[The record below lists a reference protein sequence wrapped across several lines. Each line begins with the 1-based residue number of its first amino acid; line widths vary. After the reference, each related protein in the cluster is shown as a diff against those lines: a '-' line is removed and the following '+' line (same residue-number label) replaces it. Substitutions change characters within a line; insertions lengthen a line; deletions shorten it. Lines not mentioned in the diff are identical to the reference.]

1 MDVMA
6 SVEDIQPFQHLCN
19 LLKSIEKDSGGGET
33 VNMEQ
38 FTEGSHD
45 ASKLVVGLSKLIQL
59 RQEALK
65 LKKDNQGDIS
75 LGQDCEVKGGDK
87 TDQKSESDTK
97 EDMSKYL
104 DRDYSCFFCRTK
116 CYTKEKFFSH
126 FRSHFSSPEKLT
138 ASKSSPQVSDP
149 EDSDPSSVTGHH
161 HHSQQQHPPTLLH
174 QHNHHRS
181 VLKRR
186 RKIRRKG
193 IRCTSDDIDSGC
205 HSVESSSSYSSDMAE
220 SDCFLGDSE
229 SSDSDENDENRLER
243 KRRRMMMMMG
253 LEAKST
259 SLSSSSS
266 TSSSSSSS
274 SASSSSSLCSP
285 SPSLPP
291 SSSSP
296 LLQPHHHHHHH
307 HHLMSTNKKTLFQ
320 RRSSSSSISS
330 SHVSKHDRL
339 SLAEKQLDN
348 NETEGLICLTCL
360 KRFSNCQNL
369 RRHLRLH
376 IARDSITPDIDRGI
390 PEDEDNLE
398 GKYICD
404 WCPAKFDNR
413 SAARIHE
420 TSHKG
425 DDFKCYVCEKLYAD
439 RYSLRYHLRTHGIG
453 RQIRCEYCNKSFS
466 KPSRLEAHVKSHHNN
481 IRDFKCS
488 ECDKAFKTAIH
499 LKNHFRQHSGE
510 RPFVCSV
517 CHMSFRHKASL
528 LTHMRS
534 HDGARPFCCE
544 ICGKTF
550 REPSTLKAHRRV
562 HTGDKPYKCNLCDKT
577 FTQRAGLNYHKQ
589 MHAGVKPFKCQ
600 VCGYT
605 TAKGTS
611 LANHYRN
618 IHQLQDHPPIV
629 KDPNAMMVVPE
640 HPQTTKDIPSESS
653 GMSCSIAFASD
664 KRSQRLEIDGTE
676 PSLSSLQHQPQLDG
690 TGTSSLHSA
699 DSTTTNTTSTT
710 TNAASVQQH
719 LADENSKS
727 QQQLSATPLPSPPV
741 QSGDAIF
748 REKMEVTVPGT
759 VESTTPSMGNN
770 MTPSQTTVLPSF
782 DHLRQGSPAH
792 IRYNMPSP
800 GASSICSVGSST
812 LDASS
817 SSSCFINGGGAYQQS
832 GETPPLTPPSNVNHE
847 QDTTDS
853 MDDLLPSIGDTDF
866 LPTLNISEL
875 TNHLA
880 FTENHQPL
888 ASQPHHTHHSSNGYT
903 QGGYTNSEEL
913 WQPRT
918 HQSHLYHQ
926 TQQQYNQLYFN
937 QIHQQQQH
945 HHHQPQQ
952 QQHIHQQQHHHQ
964 AHHHHHHQQQQQQH
978 QNYNYSNFNCCS
990 YYGTSSNAE
999 SHHFATNA
1007 NGTTTSDLSQMTAS
1021 NSPST
1026 SQPFSSQTA
1035 AVGAGGG
1042 TMSNGNSNPGG
1053 VASNGNNANYAEN
1066 SGSGVYPMHAAQ
1078 GGMSLVMAIS
1088 NGPTS
1093 ADQGQSTTGYCI

>member
-1 MDVMA
+1 MD
-6 SVEDIQPFQHLCN
+6 
-19 LLKSIEKDSGGGET
+19 
-33 VNMEQ
+33 Q
-38 FTEGSHD
+38 FAEGSHD

-65 LKKDNQGDIS
+65 LKKDSQGDVS
-75 LGQDCEVKGGDK
+75 LGPDCEVGGDDK
-87 TDQKSESDTK
+87 LDKKSVSETK

-104 DRDYSCFFCRTK
+104 DRDFSCFFCRTK

-149 EDSDPSSVTGHH
+149 EDSDPSSVTDHHQHPNLMQQQQQLPPQQHHHNIH
-161 HHSQQQHPPTLLH
+161 HHS
-174 QHNHHRS
+174 HHRS
-181 VLKRR
+181 LLKRR

-193 IRCTSDDIDSGC
+193 IRCTNDDIDSGC

-243 KRRRMMMMMG
+243 KRRRMMMMG

-259 SLSSSSS
+259 SSSLL
-266 TSSSSSSS
+266 SSSS
-274 SASSSSSLCSP
+274 SASSLSSP
-285 SPSLPP
+285 SPASLSPP
-291 SSSSP
+291 SSSSSP
-296 LLQPHHHHHHH
+296 LQYAQQQQHPHHPHHHHHHH
-307 HHLMSTNKKTLFQ
+307 HHLKSTNKKSLFQ
-320 RRSSSSSISS
+320 RRSSSSSIS

-390 PEDEDNLE
+390 QEDEDNLE

-629 KDPNAMMVVPE
+629 KDPNIMMVVPE
-640 HPQTTKDIPSESS
+640 HPQTVKDIASESS
-653 GMSCSIAFASD
+653 GMGCSISFASD

-690 TGTSSLHSA
+690 TGTSSLHTASA
-699 DSTTTNTTSTT
+699 
-710 TNAASVQQH
+710 QL

-727 QQQLSATPLPSPPV
+727 QQQLSASTPLPSPPV

-748 REKMEVTVPGT
+748 REKMDVTVPGT
-759 VESTTPSMGNN
+759 VESTTSMGNN
-770 MTPSQTTVLPSF
+770 GASSANPTTVLPSF
-782 DHLRQGSPAH
+782 DHLRQGSPTH

-812 LDASS
+812 QEVSS
-817 SSSCFINGGGAYQQS
+817 SSSCFISGGAYQQP
-832 GETPPLTPPSNVNHE
+832 GETPPLTPPSNANHE

-875 TNHLA
+875 SNHLA
-880 FTENHQPL
+880 FTENHQTL
-888 ASQPHHTHHSSNGYT
+888 TAQQHHAHNSNSYG

-918 HQSHLYHQ
+918 HQSQMYHQ

-937 QIHQQQQH
+937 QIHHQHQQQQH
-945 HHHQPQQ
+945 HHH
-952 QQHIHQQQHHHQ
+952 HQQQ
-964 AHHHHHHQQQQQQH
+964 HHQQQQQQH
-978 QNYNYSNFNCCS
+978 HHQPHQSYNYSNFNCCS
-990 YYGTSSNAE
+990 YYGTGSTTE

-1021 NSPST
+1021 NSPT
-1026 SQPFSSQTA
+1026 ASQTFSSQTA
-1035 AVGAGGG
+1035 TVGVTGGG
-1042 TMSNGNSNPGG
+1042 GSMSNGNSNPANIG
-1053 VASNGNNANYAEN
+1053 VASNGSNANYAEN
-1066 SGSGVYPMHAAQ
+1066 SGSGGYPIHATQ

-1093 ADQGQSTTGYCI
+1093 TDQGQSTTGYCI